1 MNVRKVVLI
10 SPPFSSQLLPTL
22 ELACAFLAEG
32 VEATVACSDSFKGKI
47 MSRGVRFQ
55 RLVTSSNINTGIAQ
69 KTDQPE
75 EERRR
80 LDAFLEATKKGPIET
95 LLVQTRDRKLD
106 MLHDP
111 EGIRD
116 QVRRIQDTERPDLWV
131 SNQLS
136 YGSTLAL
143 YCLGLPFVSLCL
155 PHPYTVPDGKKIYGV
170 PSAWPERFRIEPE
183 KLSELHKRARKA
195 EEEFTAEFNRVIE
208 RHDSPLSS
216 VENAFSLTS
225 EIAILFNY
233 PDFGSTGQKRSLPS
247 RIFMGC
253 CFHEEP
259 LDERYREM
267 LLQHIS
273 FGPKILIVM
282 GTFLSYR
289 DDVIGRCIRGCKKE
303 FPESLVIA
311 GCGARAQRLKKLD
324 YEGLVVE
331 EFVPQK
337 ALLPHVDIVIHHGG
351 SNSFTE
357 ALFYGRPMVILPFS
371 SDQFDIARDAELH
384 GIGTVLPPNSFDSGD
399 FRKAL
404 RTVASTGYND
414 ALSRWSNHV
423 RSRGPGYAV
432 RKLLSSLSP
441 SAD

>member
-32 VEATVACSDSFKGKI
+32 VEATVACSDDFKEKI
-47 MSRGVRFQ
+47 RSRGVRFQ

-69 KTDQPE
+69 KTDQPD

-80 LDAFLEATKKGPIET
+80 LDIFLEATKKGPIET
-95 LLVQTRDRKLD
+95 LLVQTRDRMLD

-116 QVRRIQDTERPDLWV
+116 QVRRIRDLVRPDLWV

-143 YCLGLPFVSLCL
+143 YCLGLPFISLCL
-155 PHPYTVPDGKKIYGV
+155 PHPHTVPGGKKIYGV
-170 PSAWPERFRIEPE
+170 PSTWPEVFEIEPE
-183 KLSELHKRARKA
+183 KLNELHKRAREVEKG
-195 EEEFTAEFNRVIE
+195 FTAEFNEVIE
-208 RHDSPLSS
+208 RYDAALSS
-216 VENAFSLTS
+216 VENAFDLSS

-233 PDFGSTGQKRSLPS
+233 PDFGPIGLKRSNPR
-247 RIFMGC
+247 RIFMGY

-259 LDERYREM
+259 LDERYREV
-267 LLQHIS
+267 LSQHAS

-289 DDVIGRCIRGCKKE
+289 DDVIERCIRGCKEE
-303 FPESLVIA
+303 FPESLVVV
-311 GCGARAQRLKKLD
+311 GCGVGAKRLKRLP
-324 YEGLVVE
+324 YEGLIAE

-337 ALLPHVDIVIHHGG
+337 ALLPHVDLVIHHGG

-357 ALFYGRPMVILPFS
+357 ALFYSRPMVILPFS
-371 SDQFDIARDAELH
+371 SDQFDIARDTEVH
-384 GIGTVLPPNSFDSGD
+384 GIGTVLPPNSFSTGD

-404 RTVASTGYND
+404 RTAFSAKYKD
-414 ALSRWSNHV
+414 ALSRWSEHIRN
-423 RSRGPGYAV
+423 RGPRYAV
-432 RKLLSSLSP
+432 KKLLSSVSP